1 MSEVPAIATLPLADD
16 RSLRTCQVSSV
27 RTHGEDDEEDEEM
40 MSPDDFEGS
49 EDYESEEDMVPPNNR
64 PSMGLSAFGIDA
76 PPASTR
82 LSRVT
87 AFTDYGRP
95 ERPESRVDRM
105 ENEMAALRRQCSD
118 TTTLSLRLSDQLNDA
133 QAEMGRVK
141 GALDNSQQLLAD
153 EARKRLEAEKLVE
166 EQEKARRAVEE
177 ELARLR
183 AQLPAST

>member
-49 EDYESEEDMVPPNNR
+49 EDYESEEDMVPPNHR

>member
-1 MSEVPAIATLPLADD
+1 
-16 RSLRTCQVSSV
+16 
-27 RTHGEDDEEDEEM
+27 
-40 MSPDDFEGS
+40 MSPADFEGS
-49 EDYESEEDMVPPNNR
+49 EDYESEEDMVPPNHR
-64 PSMGLSAFGIDA
+64 PSVGLNAFGVD
-76 PPASTR
+76 PSPASTR

-87 AFTDYGRP
+87 AFTNYGRT
-95 ERPESRVDRM
+95 ESRVDRM

-153 EARKRLEAEKLVE
+153 EARKRMEAEMLAE
-166 EQEKARRAVEE
+166 EQRKAKIAVEE

-183 AQLPAST
+183 ALLPASIRSVSTPNRMYRCSFIMSSVYLFLLFSLNDF

>member
-1 MSEVPAIATLPLADD
+1 
-16 RSLRTCQVSSV
+16 
-27 RTHGEDDEEDEEM
+27 
-40 MSPDDFEGS
+40 MSPVDFEGS
-49 EDYESEEDMVPPNNR
+49 EDYESEEDMVPPNHR
-64 PSMGLSAFGIDA
+64 PSVGLNAFSIDA
-76 PPASTR
+76 SPASTR

-153 EARKRLEAEKLVE
+153 EARKRMEAELLAE
-166 EQEKARRAVEE
+166 EQKKARLAVEE

-183 AQLPAST
+183 AQLSAST